1 MVDRRKKIVIETT
14 VCEANP
20 VYFVLKYLE
29 ENQITL
35 RDAICAGLMTHYGT
49 LTSAYFHKSYQ
60 EVEKLS
66 KNSVARLNVLNQ
78 TALSLSLYGQIEQSE
93 ALTTLEK
100 QISPEKITY
109 KPVVSLNLDSDKEK
123 KSNFYEDNDT
133 SNLDID

>member
-49 LTSAYFHKSYQ
+49 LALAYFHKSYQ

-93 ALTTLEK
+93 ASTTLEK
-100 QISPEKITY
+100 QISPEKITS